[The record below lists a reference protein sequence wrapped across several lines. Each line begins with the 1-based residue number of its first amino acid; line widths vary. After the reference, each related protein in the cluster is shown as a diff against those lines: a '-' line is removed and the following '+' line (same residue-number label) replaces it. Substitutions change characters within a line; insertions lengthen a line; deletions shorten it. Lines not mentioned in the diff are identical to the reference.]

1 MDLWHLDTHQAYMQR
16 NAARCGVDLANLVRW
31 RRSATEVRSAMSRF
45 RLAKVRHADE
55 IAAAAILFR
64 EYADWLGID
73 LSFQGFEAEL
83 ESLPGKYAPPIGELM
98 LAYSPAGE
106 ALGCVAVR
114 PLQGAAV
121 CEMKRLYVRPAARGL
136 GIGAALVAAIIRSA
150 EELGYTQMKLDTL
163 PSMPEAFALYKRCG
177 FLEIP
182 AYYHNPVPGTVYLG
196 KQLSPV
202 APASQAR

>member
-1 MDLWHLDTHQAYMQR
+1 
-16 NAARCGVDLANLVRW
+16 
-31 RRSATEVRSAMSRF
+31 MSRF
-45 RLAKVRHADE
+45 RLAKVRHAEE
-55 IAAAAILFR
+55 IAAAATLFR

-83 ESLPGKYAPPIGELM
+83 ASLPGKYAPPMGELVF
-98 LAYSPAGE
+98 ACSPAGD

-114 PLQGAAV
+114 PLEGTTV

-136 GIGAALVAAIIRSA
+136 GIGAALVAAVIKSA
-150 EELGYTQMKLDTL
+150 EELGYAEMKLDTL
-163 PSMPEAFALYKRCG
+163 PSMPEAFTLYKRCG

-196 KQLSPV
+196 KQLSPQ
-202 APASQAR
+202 APQTKHDN